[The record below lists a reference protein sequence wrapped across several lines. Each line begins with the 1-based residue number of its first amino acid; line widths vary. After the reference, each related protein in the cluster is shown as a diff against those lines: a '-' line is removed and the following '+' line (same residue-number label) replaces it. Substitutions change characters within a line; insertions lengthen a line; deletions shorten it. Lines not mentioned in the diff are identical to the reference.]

1 MEQQMNIRKSYR
13 RTIAGIAISLLL
25 ASCVT
30 SPLGRSQLQLFSE
43 EMMSEMGAAAF
54 QNLRAEKKDDTDRDD
69 TAYVNCVAHSVI
81 QALPASRAADWEVQ
95 VFADDSPNAFALPG
109 QKVGVH
115 SGLLDVARNQH
126 QLATVIGHEIA
137 HVNAKHG
144 NERLSNAYAAE
155 AGLQLAGALLGDP
168 GSTQSQTVMALLGVG
183 AQVGVLLP
191 FSRAQESEADLLGL
205 DLMARA
211 GFDPAESVPLWENM
225 TAASQGG
232 PPEFLSTHPGPGG
245 RIQALQARIPSAT
258 KLQKAALAQGRRP
271 DCAR

>member
-1 MEQQMNIRKSYR
+1 MNTHKSCR
-13 RTIAGIAISLLL
+13 STIALIPLFLLL
-25 ASCVT
+25 ASCAT

-43 EMMSEMGAAAF
+43 DTMSEMGAAAF
-54 QNLRAEKKDDTDRDD
+54 QNLKAEKKSDGDRDD
-69 TAYVNCVAHSVI
+69 TAYVNCVAQNVI
-81 QALPASRAADWEVQ
+81 RALPASQASGWEVQ
-95 VFADDSPNAFALPG
+95 VFADDTPNAFALPG
-109 QKVGVH
+109 RKVGVH
-115 SGLLDVARNQH
+115 SGLLDVAKNQH

-137 HVNAKHG
+137 HVNAQHG
-144 NERLSNAYAAE
+144 NERMSNTYAAE

-168 GSTQSQTVMALLGVG
+168 GSQQSQTVMALLGVG

-225 TAASQGG
+225 AAASQGS

-245 RIQALQARIPSAT
+245 RIQALQARIPAA
-258 KLQKAALAQGRRP
+258 KNLQKAALAQGRRP
-271 DCAR
+271 DCSR